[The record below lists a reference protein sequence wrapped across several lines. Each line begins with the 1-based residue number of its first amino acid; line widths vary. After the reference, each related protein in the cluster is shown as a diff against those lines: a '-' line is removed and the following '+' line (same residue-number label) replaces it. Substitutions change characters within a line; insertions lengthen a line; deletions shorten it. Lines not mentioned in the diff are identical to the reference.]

1 MQQVNSYSTLFKEE
15 MQRKVKAVPV
25 TYYVKAPSS
34 VFTEPKVVGSQN
46 EEEPKAESIFPG
58 WNLQGCI

>member
-1 MQQVNSYSTLFKEE
+1 